1 MRLKDKVC
9 VVTGGTRGIGHA
21 IVEKFLEE
29 GAKVIFFGSRKETVD
44 KALKDFQEKYDQV
57 EGTYPNLMDPA
68 SVQAEM
74 DRIAEKYGRI
84 DVLANNAGVADDT
97 SIYDYD
103 GEKFSKILDLNVK
116 GVFNP
121 ILAVV
126 PHMKKQ
132 GGGAII
138 STSSMV
144 SKYGQPAGVAY
155 PTSKFAVNGLTI
167 SLARELGPDHIR
179 VNAVAPGVTNT
190 DMMKQVPKEMMEPII
205 QNIPFRRIGEPEDI
219 AKAYAFLASDEAC
232 YISGEILQVDGAMLV

>member
-57 EGTYPNLMDPA
+57 EGAYPNLMDPA

-121 ILAVV
+121 IIAVV

-205 QNIPFRRIGEPEDI
+205 QKIPLRRIGEPEDI
-219 AKAYAFLASDEAC
+219 AKAYAFLASDEAS